1 VKPAW
6 IFIFLA
12 AAFPGA
18 ARAEEV
24 RVRFYAT
31 HPPAEAVISVTS
43 GELRWKTCA
52 KCAEKEAGRLLLQG
66 AGGEVMVKDGGRSA
80 EIYVEGN
87 YRIEAQ
93 AMPYIEEHFPLR
105 VTARDGRLLL
115 TAQVP
120 LEKYTAAVLAGET
133 GEFRNEEALKAMA
146 VTVRTYAAHFRGR
159 HGDEGYDF
167 CDTTHCQFPRWNG
180 AMERFRAAAAATQ
193 GEVLWFGGAP
203 AAAHYHQNCGGRIA
217 SGSEAWAG
225 VREPYLRAHADPYCA
240 AGAPLRWE
248 SALTVAQL
256 DAALRAAGI
265 TPPLG
270 WTKMEVAARTES
282 GRVRLLRL
290 GGGALPEMTL
300 AASSLRF
307 AVGRALGWE
316 KLRSDLYGVRG
327 DGQRIIFSGR
337 GAGHGVGLCQAG
349 AEEMGREGKSYRE
362 ILSFYYP
369 GTSVKGADEEKWQ
382 TRESEQFELLST
394 RPEEDKALLDLAE
407 KILKENEEAAGWKI
421 GFRVR
426 LKVFPTLD
434 SYRDTTGQAGWVAA
448 TTRGDTIRLQPLAV
462 LRQKG
467 VLESTLRHE
476 LFHVLVESRG
486 RAEVPLW
493 FREGLVLYLAA
504 PEEEGKNARAAAMS
518 DRRMETI
525 FTNPGSREQ
534 MQQAYRAARM
544 RVAQLFLKFGR
555 AALLDWLSSGIPG
568 GALDGGEAPGGHRA
582 EQQP

>member
-6 IFIFLA
+6 IFLLLA
-12 AAFPGA
+12 AAFSGA

-31 HPPAEAVISVTS
+31 HPPAEAVISATA
-43 GELRWKTCA
+43 GELRWKTCPACPENTA
-52 KCAEKEAGRLLLQG
+52 KRLLLQG
-66 AGGEVMVKDGGRSA
+66 AGGEVLVKDSGKSA
-80 EIYVEGN
+80 EFFVEGN

-93 AMPYIEEHFPLR
+93 GIPYIEEHFSLR

-120 LEKYTAAVLAGET
+120 LEEYTAAVLAGET
-133 GEFRNEEALKAMA
+133 GEFRNDEALKAMA

-159 HGDEGYDF
+159 HSDEEYDF

-180 AMERFRAAAAATQ
+180 AGERFRAAAAATK
-193 GEVLWFGGAP
+193 GELLLFAGAP
-203 AAAHYHQNCGGRIA
+203 AAAQYHQNCGGKIA
-217 SGSEAWAG
+217 ASSEAWSG
-225 VREPYLRAHADPYCA
+225 VREPYLRAHADPYCL

-248 SALTVAQL
+248 SALTVADL

-265 TPPLG
+265 TPPAG
-270 WTKMEVAARTES
+270 WTTLEVAARTAS
-282 GRVRLLRL
+282 GRVRLVRL
-290 GGGALPEMTL
+290 GGGVFPPMTV

-316 KLRSDLYGVRG
+316 KLRSDLYEARG
-327 DGQRIIFSGR
+327 DGGKIIFSGR

-349 AEEMGREGKSYRE
+349 AEEMGRQGKTYRE
-362 ILSFYYP
+362 ILNFYYP
-369 GTSVKGADEEKWQ
+369 GTNVKSAAEEKWEK
-382 TRESEQFELLST
+382 RESERFELLST
-394 RPEEDKALLDLAE
+394 QPEEDKSLLDLAE
-407 KILKENEEAAGWKI
+407 KILKENETVAGWKV
-421 GFRVR
+421 GSRLR
-426 LKVFPTLD
+426 LKVFPTLQ

-448 TTRGDTIRLQPLAV
+448 TTRGKSIRLQPLAV
-462 LRQKG
+462 LKQKG

-486 RAEVPLW
+486 RADLPLW
-493 FREGLVLYLAA
+493 FREGLVLVLSA
-504 PEEEGKNARAAAMS
+504 PEEKDAGVTVMS
-518 DRRMETI
+518 DRRMEKI
-525 FTNPGSREQ
+525 LANPVSREQ
-534 MQQAYRAARM
+534 VQQAYRAARL

-555 AALLDWLSSGIPG
+555 AAVLDWLSSGIPG
-568 GALDGGEAPGGHRA
+568 GALDGGNAPGGHRA